1 MLTRFGI
8 INFYPRDSVLPNDP
22 LTAQIAAMSLAEK
35 VGQLI
40 IVGMEGTTLNNDI
53 KSLIVDHHVG
63 GIILYQKNIS
73 NSTQLLTLLN
83 QLKSANSTN
92 SIPLFL
98 SVDEEG
104 GSISRMPEE
113 LKKLP
118 ANQTIGAVNN
128 PTFSYKVGQA
138 LAAQLKAFGFNLNFA
153 PVLDINSNPL
163 NPVIGD
169 RSFGNNPELVS
180 KLGVETIKGL
190 QSGGIIPVGKHFP
203 GHGDTAVDSHL
214 GLPIVNH
221 DLSRLKSFELKPFQ
235 AAINKQVEAIMIAH
249 LLLPKLDDQFPA
261 SMSKAVI
268 TDLLKNE
275 LNFQGL
281 VVTDDMTTGAIVE
294 NYPVH
299 EAAVQAVKAGSDLIL
314 VCHDYVSQL
323 AVFRALQ
330 KAVTSGEIPEAQ
342 IDASV
347 YKILKLKQKYKLSD
361 QPIRNV
367 DLTAINKHIEEL
379 LAAYLP
385 NTF

>member
-1 MLTRFGI
+1 MKKIVFFLFVTAFILLMLTRFGI

-221 DLSRLKSFELKPFQ
+221 DL
-235 AAINKQVEAIMIAH
+235 N
-249 LLLPKLDDQFPA
+249 
-261 SMSKAVI
+261 
-268 TDLLKNE
+268 
-275 LNFQGL
+275 
-281 VVTDDMTTGAIVE
+281 
-294 NYPVH
+294 
-299 EAAVQAVKAGSDLIL
+299 
-314 VCHDYVSQL
+314 
-323 AVFRALQ
+323 
-330 KAVTSGEIPEAQ
+330 
-342 IDASV
+342 
-347 YKILKLKQKYKLSD
+347 
-361 QPIRNV
+361 
-367 DLTAINKHIEEL
+367 
-379 LAAYLP
+379 
-385 NTF
+385 